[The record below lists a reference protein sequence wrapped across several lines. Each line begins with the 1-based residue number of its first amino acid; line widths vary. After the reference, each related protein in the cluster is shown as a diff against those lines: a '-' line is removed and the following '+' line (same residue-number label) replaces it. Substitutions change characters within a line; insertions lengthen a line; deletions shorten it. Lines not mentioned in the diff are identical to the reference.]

1 MIVKLSFLASAFNA
15 SVTDGIFK
23 EEGSYCY
30 ARATEIM
37 STQSSTGFEWTIK
50 VMGDDIVAGIASQ
63 FKPEE
68 SNICNY
74 DPTAITYYAW
84 PNGGIIRL
92 GSRVIHENLPGA
104 TTGDIIRFQFQPERK
119 KLVIHSVRH

>member
-1 MIVKLSFLASAFNA
+1 MIVDLSFLASTFRA

-23 EEGSYCY
+23 QEGHAGY

-37 STQSSTGFEWTIK
+37 STQSSTGFEWSIK
-50 VMGDDIVAGIASQ
+50 LMKDSICAGIASQ

-68 SNICNY
+68 SNFCNY

-92 GSRVIHENLPGA
+92 GSRVIHDNLQGSK
-104 TTGDIIRFQFQPERK
+104 TGDIIRFQFKPERK
-119 KLVIHSVRH
+119 KLVIHLVRH